1 MRSRTLV
8 LGLLATSA
16 ALLTGSQV
24 ARFLQQDS
32 CLDAGGA
39 FGETRVCGNADYAQ
53 GSHVRDA
60 VSFWL
65 LVGLTATSAA
75 VGVFAISRLV
85 PERRDDRVPD
95 HDVTRPS
102 SFKAP

>member
-1 MRSRTLV
+1 MGAKWPASSNRI
-8 LGLLATSA
+8 A
-16 ALLTGSQV
+16 AWT
-24 ARFLQQDS
+24 
-32 CLDAGGA
+32 GGA

-95 HDVTRPS
+95 HDVS
-102 SFKAP
+102 